1 MLQQRPDIQVEY
13 ALHQIRRIAEE
24 DLAWIDVRPEVMT
37 GYNEEVDGLMAK
49 VKAWQ
54 AGCNG
59 YYRSPSGRI
68 VTQWP
73 GSMTAYRERT
83 AKPDEEAFEVAR
95 R

>member
-1 MLQQRPDIQVEY
+1 MEY
-13 ALHQIRRIAEE
+13 ALQLIQWISDE
-24 DLAWIDVRPEVMT
+24 DLAWIDVRPQAMAS
-37 GYNEEVDGLMAK
+37 YNREVDAAMAQ

-73 GSMTAYRERT
+73 GSMTAYREQT
-83 AKPDEEAFEVAR
+83 AKPDAEAFEVAR

>member
-1 MLQQRPDIQVEY
+1 MIECQVDY
-13 ALHQIRRIAEE
+13 ALRQIQRIERDE
-24 DLAWIDVRPEVMT
+24 LAWIDVRPEVMAR
-37 GYNEEVDGLMAK
+37 YNAGIDQLMAN

-73 GSMTAYRERT
+73 ASVTEYAERT
-83 AKPDEEAFEVAR
+83 EKPDDEAFEVAR

>member
-1 MLQQRPDIQVEY
+1 
-13 ALHQIRRIAEE
+13 
-24 DLAWIDVRPEVMT
+24 
-37 GYNEEVDGLMAK
+37 MAQ

-73 GSMTAYRERT
+73 SSMTEYRERT
-83 AKPDEEAFEVAR
+83 AKPDADAFEVAR